1 VANTQLRKEGINRSN
16 LNSGA
21 TAIVAQFRRIHMV
34 ASIGNEKRQC
44 GKSFDNLLTCFG
56 TRKPLK
62 QFLKDEAGGDDGVTG
77 LKAAAQFFNLV
88 RSTGRVATQSKGP
101 DARIDENG
109 QERVRPVLWSRVRS
123 AL

>member
-1 VANTQLRKEGINRSN
+1 MTNTQLRKEGINRSN

-21 TAIVAQFRRIHMV
+21 TAIVAQFRRVHMI

-44 GKSFDNLLTCFG
+44 GKSIDDLLTCFR
-56 TRKPLK
+56 TRKPLQ
-62 QFLKDEAGGDDGVTG
+62 QFLKDEPCGDDGVTR

-101 DARIDENG
+101 NARIDEQC
-109 QERVRPVLWSRVRS
+109 QERVRWVLWPRVRS
-123 AL
+123 VL